1 MEKPDLKEEKI
12 AWRKGHRR
20 ILGVD
25 ESGRGCLAGP
35 VVAAAVS
42 LDRPSK
48 HFLNKF
54 PGLKDSKK
62 LSASKREDI
71 FKLARLDP
79 RVKWS
84 VARVSGKVIDRI
96 NIFEATKL
104 AMKKAV
110 LSLETDFI
118 LIDGIIKLD
127 LDIPQKYVVRG
138 DDRIF
143 SCALASVFAKVI
155 RDKAMVKYH
164 KKYSCYGFDRH
175 KGYSTRLHQSNIEQ
189 YGLCKIHRRSY
200 APCRQ
205 ALAKRRFSC

>member
-1 MEKPDLKEEKI
+1 M
-12 AWRKGHRR
+12 
-20 ILGVD
+20 GVD

-48 HFLNKF
+48 YFLNKF

-62 LSASKREDI
+62 LPPSKREDI
-71 FKLARLDP
+71 FKIACLDP

-104 AMKKAV
+104 AMKRAV
-110 LSLETDFI
+110 LGLETDFI
-118 LIDGIIKLD
+118 LIDGIIELD
-127 LDIPQKYVVRG
+127 LDIPQKSVIKG

-155 RDKAMVKYH
+155 RDKAMVNYH
-164 KKYSCYGFDRH
+164 KRYPCYGFNRH
-175 KGYSTRLHQSNIEQ
+175 KGYSTWLHQDNIEQ

-205 ALAKRRFSC
+205 TLAKRRFSC